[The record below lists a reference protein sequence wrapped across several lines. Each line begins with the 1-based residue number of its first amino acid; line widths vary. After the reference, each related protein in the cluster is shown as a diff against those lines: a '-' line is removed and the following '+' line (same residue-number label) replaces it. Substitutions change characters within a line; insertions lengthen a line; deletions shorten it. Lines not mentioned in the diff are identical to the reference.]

1 MNNRTSSWHR
11 TPLALAALVAC
22 AFPCHADEGSVATA
36 PESASPMVVADGE
49 MVAPKAP
56 DHPAGNVVSARALQA
71 DGALPEPAAPRAVE
85 VPPPPVPL
93 RWTSSAQLVGGAYRL
108 SLSRGPLDIGM
119 SFDTSARTVRPVDP
133 RVDTQGPVM
142 STLPA
147 VSLGFRQGGSDPSTA
162 GSLLERATSQDN
174 GDYTSKV
181 GIQWKPAESNVSFIR
196 EGLGFRL
203 DGNERVTMKLRKGM
217 LGLYMQ
223 HRF

>member
-1 MNNRTSSWHR
+1 MKTRTSSWHR

-22 AFPCHADEGSVATA
+22 AFPCHADESAVATA
-36 PESASPMVVADGE
+36 PDSASPMVVADGE
-49 MVAPKAP
+49 MVAPRAP
-56 DHPAGNVVSARALQA
+56 SHPTGNPVSARALQA

-85 VPPPPVPL
+85 EPPPAPL
-93 RWTSSAQLVGGAYRL
+93 RWTSSAQLVGSAYRL

-119 SFDTSARTVRPVDP
+119 SFDTPARTSRPLDP
-133 RVDTQGPVM
+133 RIDTQGPVM
-142 STLPA
+142 STLPS
-147 VSLGFRQGGSDPSTA
+147 VSLGFRQGGRESATA
-162 GSLLERATSQDN
+162 GSLLARATSHADN

-217 LGLYMQ
+217 LGVYMQ
-223 HRF
+223 RKF